1 MTAESDCLA
10 CPAGKACEFK
20 AISDIA
26 TDLPDC
32 AAGFFCVSGAS
43 SRYPWELVSGE
54 YGPCPVGYWCA
65 EGTDV
70 PTACVAGTFS
80 NQERAISIDY
90 CLVCPPGF
98 MCEVDGLAEP
108 TGPVSIGVRTI
119 DAILE
124 NQTCSAFSSEYCPL
138 GTFIAQ
144 QCYTGYY

>member
-43 SRYPWELVSGE
+43 SRYPYTLVSGE
-54 YGPCPVGYWCA
+54 YGPCPVGYWCDI
-65 EGTDV
+65 GNSV
-70 PTACVAGTFS
+70 PEACLAGTFS
-80 NQERAISIDY
+80 SQERAISSDY

-98 MCEVDGLAEP
+98 MCETDGLAEP
-108 TGPVSIGVRTI
+108 TGPVSTGVRTA

-144 QCYTGYY
+144 